1 MLVQQDFPL
10 IVEEEYKTFHRKETI
25 KAVLYFFNSE
35 NKDFKKSTINF
46 TSHLYY
52 NSENLNQLNNET
64 LFGWYYYQFNDY
76 WQFSCTA
83 IFNGLLNNLHSD
95 FGLQNVRLSD
105 FIYQQSEK
113 ITDLSPNEYF
123 QVTVAMFF
131 RPFFASASP
140 IA

>member
-1 MLVQQDFPL
+1 ML
-10 IVEEEYKTFHRKETI
+10 YKTFHRKETI

-76 WQFSCTA
+76 WQFSIKDYERYNLNDNEVLFNSTNLVNENETDGVFDNSFHTDQPNPINENTA
-83 IFNGLLNNLHSD
+83 YLSEFPINVEILLLSLEHFN
-95 FGLQNVRLSD
+95 
-105 FIYQQSEK
+105 
-113 ITDLSPNEYF
+113 
-123 QVTVAMFF
+123 
-131 RPFFASASP
+131 
-140 IA
+140 